1 MIASIDKKIAA
12 RVGELA
18 FFDVFDPG
26 AIDANRDVVFGFAGY
41 GAGMAANTLALVDD
55 KGVFRH
61 GDFPLVEWKRNVSLA
76 ISVKEKPA
84 FV

>member
-1 MIASIDKKIAA
+1 MIASIDKKITA

-26 AIDANRDVVFGFAGY
+26 AIDANGDVVFGFAGH
-41 GAGMAANTLALVDD
+41 GAGMAADTLALVDD

-61 GDFPLVEWKRNVSLA
+61 VGFLL
-76 ISVKEKPA
+76 IG
-84 FV
+84 